1 MKKYY
6 CDRCSKEISE
16 KDVSAV
22 GVTKYGVSFTSD
34 DIRHLCP
41 NCREDFFGWI
51 GGHCTCEK
59 KTEEQ
64 PKPAQQKKLF
74 PDYYSA
80 ADLAEYFGVSRRRM
94 NAIVNRLHLSRQM
107 KKEGKNG
114 WYVYPIA
121 STAEKKIKAEIKK
134 GASK

>member
-22 GVTKYGVSFTSD
+22 GVTKYGVSFTGD

-64 PKPAQQKKLF
+64 PKPAKPEKLK
-74 PDYYSA
+74 PNYYSI
-80 ADLAEYFGVSRRRM
+80 AELSEHFGVSRRRM

-107 KKEGKNG
+107 KKEGKNW